1 MSGCGGVEMG
11 FLSMPSLLKAQNG
24 SEIQQ
29 KLAVWLLYG

>member
-1 MSGCGGVEMG
+1 MG